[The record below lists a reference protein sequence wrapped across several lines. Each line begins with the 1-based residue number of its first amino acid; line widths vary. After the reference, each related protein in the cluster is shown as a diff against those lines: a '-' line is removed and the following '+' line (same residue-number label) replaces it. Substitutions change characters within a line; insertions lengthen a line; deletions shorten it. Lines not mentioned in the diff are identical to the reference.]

1 MKPTRLN
8 PYHENLMDMAS
19 RIAAG
24 MCAAMDPNDYTMDDG
39 IFIAEEACHI
49 AYSIAHKVLD
59 DGFAAEQEEEACY
72 EEFYRYAQD

>member
-24 MCAAMDPNDYTMDDG
+24 MCAAMDPSQYTSDDAR
-39 IFIAEEACHI
+39 FIIEEATDI
-49 AYSIAHKVLD
+49 AYGIAHKVLD

-72 EEFYRYAQD
+72 NEYYRYVD